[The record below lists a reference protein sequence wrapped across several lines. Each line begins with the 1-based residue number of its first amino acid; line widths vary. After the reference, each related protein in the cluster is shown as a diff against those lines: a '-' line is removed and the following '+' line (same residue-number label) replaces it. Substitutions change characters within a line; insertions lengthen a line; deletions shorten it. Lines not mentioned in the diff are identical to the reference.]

1 MEGTMKRLLLVSF
14 ILLTASVFAQPP
26 VIDFETVGN
35 SWTWNIFSQGTN
47 GSFAI
52 VANPDPSGLNT
63 SDSCAMLMVDAD
75 GDPWAGVWCGDFPDM
90 TIDSSNCVV
99 KLLVYKDVVSN
110 FDLKLEPPNVDHNV
124 MNTVTNQWEE
134 LTFDYSSDIGA
145 TSATLTIIPDF
156 PDTRTYASVNYFDY
170 IRFLP
175 YSELPVELTSF
186 TVANNGAGQVVLNW
200 QTATE
205 LNNRIFE
212 IERKTGN
219 ENFATIGFV
228 RGVGTTSEQHD
239 YTFVDKN
246 VNGQIYTY
254 RLKQID
260 FNGSTTYSKEVTI
273 TAIGPK
279 TFDLSQN
286 YPNPFNPT
294 TTIDFIVPQAG
305 FVTLAVYNTL
315 GEQVALLANG
325 IMSEG
330 SHTATFDAKSLPSGA
345 YVYKLQAGNSVLTK
359 KMLLMK

>member
-1 MEGTMKRLLLVSF
+1 MKRLLLVSLLF
-14 ILLTASVFAQPP
+14 LTASLYAQPP

-35 SWTWNIFSQGTN
+35 NWAWTMFSAGTN
-47 GSFAI
+47 GSFDI

-63 SDSCAMLMVDAD
+63 SDSCAMLIVDAD
-75 GDPWAGVWCGDFPDM
+75 GDPWAGIFSADFPDM

-99 KLLVYKDVVSN
+99 KILVYKDVVSN
-110 FDLKLEPPNVDHNV
+110 FDLKLEPPNYDHNV
-124 MNTVTNQWEE
+124 SNTAINQWEE
-134 LTFDYSSDIGA
+134 LTFDYSPDIGTTA
-145 TSATLTIIPDF
+145 GTLTLIPDF
-156 PDTRTYASVNYFDY
+156 PETRTYGSTNYIDY

-186 TVANNGAGQVVLNW
+186 TVSNNEQGQVVLRW

-205 LNNRIFE
+205 INNRIFE
-212 IERKTGN
+212 IQRRT
-219 ENFATIGFV
+219 ENTNYNTIGFV
-228 RGVGTTSEQHD
+228 QGEGTTQEQHN

-246 VNGQIYTY
+246 VNNESYTY

-260 FNGSTTYSKEVTI
+260 FNGQTTYSAELTI

-279 TFDLSQN
+279 TFDLTQN

-294 TTIDFIVPQAG
+294 TTISYIVPKQG

-315 GEQVALLANG
+315 GEQVALLVSG
-325 IMSEG
+325 VISEG
-330 SHTATFDAKSLPSGA
+330 SHTATFNAKSLPSGA
-345 YVYKLQAGNSVLTK
+345 YVYKLQQGNSVLTK

>member
-1 MEGTMKRLLLVSF
+1 MKRLVLVSF
-14 ILLTASVFAQPP
+14 VLLSASLFAQPP

-35 SWTWNIFSQGTN
+35 NWGWTVFSQGSG
-47 GSFAI
+47 GSFDI
-52 VANPDPSGLNT
+52 VANPAPGGLNT
-63 SDSCAMLMVDAD
+63 SDSCAMLVVGSD
-75 GDPWAGVWCGDFPDM
+75 GDPWAGAFTTDFPDM
-90 TIDSSNCVV
+90 EITMDNCVV
-99 KLLVYKDVVSN
+99 KVLVYKDVVSN

-124 MNTVTNQWEE
+124 ANTLTNQWEE
-134 LTFDYSSDIGA
+134 LVFDYSSDIGT

-156 PDTRTYASVNYFDY
+156 SESPRTYGSVNYFDN

-175 YSELPVELTSF
+175 YSQLPVELTSF
-186 TVANNGAGQVVLNW
+186 TAANNGAGQVVLSW

-205 LNNRIFE
+205 INNRIFE
-212 IERKTGN
+212 IERKTGS

-228 RGVGTTSEQHD
+228 RGEGTTSNEHN
-239 YTFVDKN
+239 YTFIDKN

-260 FNGSTTYSKEVTI
+260 FNGSTTYSSEVTI
-273 TAIGPK
+273 NAIGPK

-294 TTIDFIVPQAG
+294 TNINFIVPQAG

-330 SHTATFDAKSLPSGA
+330 AHTAAFDAKSLPSGA
-345 YVYKLQAGNSVLTK
+345 YVYKLQQGNSVMTK

>member
-1 MEGTMKRLLLVSF
+1 MKRLLLVSF
-14 ILLTASVFAQPP
+14 ILLSASVFAQPP

-35 SWTWNIFSQGTN
+35 NWTWNIFSQGTN

-52 VANPDPSGLNT
+52 VANPDQSGLNT
-63 SDSCAMLMVDAD
+63 SDSCAMLMVDVD
-75 GDPWAGVWCGDFPDM
+75 GDPWAGVWSADFPDM
-90 TIDSSNCVV
+90 EITMDNCVV
-99 KLLVYKDVVSN
+99 KILVYKDVISN

-124 MNTVTNQWEE
+124 SNTVINQWEE
-134 LTFDYSSDIGA
+134 LTFDYSSDIGDTA
-145 TSATLTIIPDF
+145 ATLTLIPDF
-156 PDTRTYASVNYFDY
+156 PESRTYGSTNYIDN

-186 TVANNGAGQVVLNW
+186 TAANNGAGQVVLNW

-205 LNNRIFE
+205 INNRIFE
-212 IERKTGN
+212 IERKTEN
-219 ENFATIGFV
+219 TNFATIGFV
-228 RGVGTTSEQHD
+228 RGEGTTSDQHE
-239 YTFVDKN
+239 YTFIDQN
-246 VNGQIYTY
+246 VNNQIYTY

-260 FNGSTTYSKEVTI
+260 FNGSTTYSQEI
-273 TAIGPK
+273 TVNAIGPK

-330 SHTATFDAKSLPSGA
+330 AHTATFDAKSLPSGA
-345 YVYKLQAGNSVLTK
+345 YVYKLQTGNSVMTK